1 MTDAFKKMHVVE
13 IYGDCG
19 SPPLLVKVIQ
29 TGAACHTGNR
39 TCFFNQIK

>member
-19 SPPLLVKVIQ
+19 APLLVKVIQ

-39 TCFFNQIK
+39 TCFLIR